1 MSAPGNNS
9 VVTTGSNDAVVELAT
24 NDYLAC
30 LGVDEYFHVSNNNY
44 IFIAFFIC
52 KCYKFFSYAI
62 EFRHNF

>member
-44 IFIAFFIC
+44 IFIA
-52 KCYKFFSYAI
+52 YFSYANATNSSHTI